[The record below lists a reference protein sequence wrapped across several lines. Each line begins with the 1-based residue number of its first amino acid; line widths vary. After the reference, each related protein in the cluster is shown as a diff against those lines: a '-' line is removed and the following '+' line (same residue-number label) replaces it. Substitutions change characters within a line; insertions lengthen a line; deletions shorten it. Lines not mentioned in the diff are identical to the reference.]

1 MTKQTSA
8 GGGQRPDLAAKLNA
22 EICCE
27 DLADRLGLVR
37 PGGSSGNF
45 RSPHHPDKA
54 PSVSVYQPDGGGLK
68 RWKDWSTGEGGG
80 PVDML
85 MWASG
90 LDFPD
95 AVKELA
101 SMYRISVPAPAGVA
115 PQQRRVV
122 SSHDAFGY
130 FAAAYGLEFL
140 AAQSWNTDSE
150 PSAADIAR
158 LIEQAADEVLD
169 GQHRIFAHL
178 VR

>member
-27 DLADRLGLVR
+27 DLAERLGLVR
-37 PGGSSGNF
+37 PQAKGNF

-85 MWASG
+85 MWARG
-90 LDFPD
+90 YDFP
-95 AVKELA
+95 
-101 SMYRISVPAPAGVA
+101 
-115 PQQRRVV
+115 
-122 SSHDAFGY
+122 
-130 FAAAYGLEFL
+130 
-140 AAQSWNTDSE
+140 
-150 PSAADIAR
+150 
-158 LIEQAADEVLD
+158 
-169 GQHRIFAHL
+169 
-178 VR
+178 